1 MYSSFVGHLECP
13 VLAVDLAA
21 DLVADP
27 GETAMRGLLYAP
39 PAAPGD
45 EPSLHAFALAR
56 AETGNGFDPGPW
68 RALLAGAG
76 LPWPEIVLA
85 SALEDGAD
93 TSLPGAA
100 GVGSRSGVCGR
111 LWNLS
116 RSGGA
121 SAGQGGI
128 GVASLMAE
136 PAGEDMLRLCAIQR
150 ITGYPALDS
159 SAAFLLGLLAEPA
172 VSGRSRREGVTL
184 LFAGR
189 HTVRAG
195 LVFQDRVLG
204 FFELPAER
212 VLPADGS
219 EPSVL
224 LHCLEDFRL
233 GWLPKERAAELGGF
247 AAVVPALPGEAE
259 GFRPLFVTGPCADRL
274 EGRGRIVGD
283 SEHRA
288 VNNCR
293 GLLYGYARLLEER
306 AASAVPGR

>member
-13 VLAVDLAA
+13 VLAVDI
-21 DLVADP
+21 
-27 GETAMRGLLYAP
+27 GCRTMRGLVHA
-39 PAAPGD
+39 PAAVPGD
-45 EPSLHAFALAR
+45 EPALHAFALPC
-56 AETGNGFDPGPW
+56 AETGAGFTPGPW
-68 RALLAGAG
+68 RALLAEAG
-76 LPWPEIVLA
+76 LPWPEVVLA
-85 SALEDGAD
+85 SALENGAD
-93 TSLPGAA
+93 ASGVAGGQGA
-100 GVGSRSGVCGR
+100 RSGFCER

-116 RSGGA
+116 RSDGV
-121 SAGQGGI
+121 SVGQGGI

-150 ITGYPALDS
+150 ITGYPVLDS
-159 SAAFLLGLLAEPA
+159 SAAFLLGLLAEPV
-172 VSGRSRREGVTL
+172 VSGRSHREGVTL

-189 HTVRAG
+189 HTVSAG

-219 EPSVL
+219 GPL

-247 AAVVPALPGEAE
+247 AAVVPTLPGEAE
-259 GFRPLFVTGPCADRL
+259 GFRPLFVTGPCADML

-283 SEHRA
+283 AEHRA
-288 VNNCR
+288 MNNCR
-293 GLLYGYARLLEER
+293 GLLYGYARLREER
-306 AASAVPGR
+306 AAPAVTSVPAISGR

>member
-1 MYSSFVGHLECP
+1 MYSSFAGHPECP
-13 VLAVDLAA
+13 VLAVDI
-21 DLVADP
+21 
-27 GETAMRGLLYAP
+27 GGRTMRGLVHAP
-39 PAAPGD
+39 ATVPGD
-45 EPSLHAFALAR
+45 EPALHAFALAR
-56 AETGNGFDPGPW
+56 AGIGIGFDLELW
-68 RALLAGAG
+68 RALLAEAG
-76 LPWPEIVLA
+76 LPWPEVVLV
-85 SALEDGAD
+85 SALEN
-93 TSLPGAA
+93 GAA
-100 GVGSRSGVCGR
+100 ASGVAEGQGARSGVCER

-116 RSGGA
+116 GSGGA

-150 ITGYPALDS
+150 ITGYPVLDS

-172 VSGRSRREGVTL
+172 VSGRSHREGVTL

-189 HTVRAG
+189 HTVSAG

-212 VLPADGS
+212 LLPADGS
-219 EPSVL
+219 EPSAL

-259 GFRPLFVTGPCADRL
+259 GFRPLFVTGPCADML

-283 SEHRA
+283 AEYRA
-288 VNNCR
+288 ANNCR
-293 GLLYGYARLLEER
+293 GLLYGYARLREER
-306 AASAVPGR
+306 AAPQ

>member
-13 VLAVDLAA
+13 VLAVDL
-21 DLVADP
+21 DGP
-27 GETAMRGLLYAP
+27 TMRGFLHAP

-45 EPSLHAFALAR
+45 EPALHAFALAC
-56 AETGNGFDPGPW
+56 AETGTGFDPGPW

-76 LPWPEIVLA
+76 LPWPEVVLV

-93 TSLPGAA
+93 ASPPGVA
-100 GVGSRSGVCGR
+100 SGRKPR
-111 LWNLS
+111 LGFCERFWDLS
-116 RSGGA
+116 RSGGD
-121 SAGQGGI
+121 SGI
-128 GVASLMAE
+128 GAASLMAE
-136 PAGEDMLRLCAIQR
+136 PAGEDMLRLRAIQR
-150 ITGYPALDS
+150 ITGYSALDS

-189 HTVRAG
+189 HAVSAG

-224 LHCLEDFRL
+224 LPCLEDFRL

-247 AAVVPALPGEAE
+247 ASVVPALPAEAE
-259 GFRPLFVTGPCADRL
+259 GFRPLFVTGPCADLL

-283 SEHRA
+283 SEYRA
-288 VNNCR
+288 MNNCR
-293 GLLYGYARLLEER
+293 GLLYGYSRLCEER
-306 AASAVPGR
+306 VAPAALAR

>member
-1 MYSSFVGHLECP
+1 MYSSFVGHLESP
-13 VLAVDLAA
+13 VLAVDI
-21 DLVADP
+21 
-27 GETAMRGLLYAP
+27 GGRTMRGLMHAP
-39 PAAPGD
+39 GAVPGD
-45 EPSLHAFALAR
+45 EPALRAFALAC
-56 AETGNGFDPGPW
+56 AETGAGFTPEPW
-68 RALLAGAG
+68 RALLAEAG
-76 LPWPEIVLA
+76 LPWPEVVLV
-85 SALEDGAD
+85 SALEDGVDA
-93 TSLPGAA
+93 SLPGAA
-100 GVGSRSGVCGR
+100 NGREARSGVCGR

-116 RSGGA
+116 RSDGV

-136 PAGEDMLRLCAIQR
+136 PAGGDMLRLCAIQR
-150 ITGYPALDS
+150 ITGYPVLDS

-172 VSGRSRREGVTL
+172 VSGRSHREGVTL

-189 HTVRAG
+189 HAVSAG

-204 FFELPAER
+204 FFELTAER
-212 VLPADGS
+212 VLPSDGS

-259 GFRPLFVTGPCADRL
+259 GFRPLFVTGPCADLL

-283 SEHRA
+283 AEHRA

-293 GLLYGYARLLEER
+293 GLLYGYARLREER
-306 AASAVPGR
+306 AAPAVPAVSGR